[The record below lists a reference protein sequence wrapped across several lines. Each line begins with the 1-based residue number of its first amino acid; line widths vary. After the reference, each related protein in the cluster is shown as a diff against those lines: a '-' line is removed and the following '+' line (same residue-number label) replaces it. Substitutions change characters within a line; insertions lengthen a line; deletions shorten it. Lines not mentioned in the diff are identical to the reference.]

1 MIVLDIL
8 NPRANARAGADAAGF
23 VKNQAGLV
31 FAMTARDLKDRYAGQ
46 ALGAMWAI
54 VTPLLTMAV
63 YVFVFTFIFQGR
75 LGDTSGTAGFT
86 GYVLSGLAPWMALQE
101 CMARST
107 GAISGNSN
115 LVKQIVFPSE
125 VLPLKTALATLPILF
140 IGIVIASV
148 IAVSA
153 GQATLTGYVLL
164 LPLSV
169 VSFVLFASGIAF
181 LLAAIGVFFKDIKDI
196 VTFFL
201 AVGLFIHPILYPPGG
216 APAWLEPV
224 FTYSPVSHM
233 IRCFHDALSGGADP
247 HPSSW
252 VIFPVISLVTFL
264 FGWRVFRWLKPTFGN
279 AL

>member
-1 MIVLDIL
+1 ML
-8 NPRANARAGADAAGF
+8 NPRANARASVDAAGF
-23 VKNQAGLV
+23 VKHQAGLL

-46 ALGAMWAI
+46 ALGAIWAI

-63 YVFVFTFIFQGR
+63 YVFVFTFIFKGR

-86 GYVLSGLAPWMALQE
+86 GFVLSGLAPWMALQE

-107 GAISGNSN
+107 AAISGNSN

-140 IGIVIASV
+140 IGIVIAAV
-148 IAVSA
+148 IAISA
-153 GQATLTGYVLL
+153 GQATITGYILL

-169 VSFVLFASGIAF
+169 VSFVLFASGVAF

-201 AVGLFIHPILYPPGG
+201 SVGLFIHPILYPPGG
-216 APAWLEPV
+216 APTWLQPV
-224 FTYSPVSHM
+224 FNYSPVSHM

-247 HPSSW
+247 HPTSW